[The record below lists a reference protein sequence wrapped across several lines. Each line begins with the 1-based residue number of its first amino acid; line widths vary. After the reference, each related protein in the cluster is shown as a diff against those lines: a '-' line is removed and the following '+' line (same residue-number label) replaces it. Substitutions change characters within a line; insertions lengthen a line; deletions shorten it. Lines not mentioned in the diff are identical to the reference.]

1 MSKSVEIG
9 CFGIGNLFICNN
21 RQFYTGSGREWL
33 VLELGARTAKAKPDD
48 TNSKIAAMVK
58 LLTQYGPQINRIARE
73 LGIHKETT
81 RYWYKRLLERGY
93 TLQAIPNHEA
103 LGLKRMVAF
112 AEFSERF
119 RPFADAILMAMSEL
133 CYLGSFMKT
142 LPDDY
147 YSIQASV
154 PRECSSDWIRFMQ
167 ALKERGLFT
176 SIRIVPFQWVR
187 VVPFQSEMYDFGT
200 DSWQYDWTSKPRVKQ
215 ALFDFAPSP
224 KGKFDSVDLSL
235 VKHLQI
241 DPNVSLVQVQKK
253 IGVNY
258 KTLDWHYRVHLIRNC
273 LLKGYLVNW
282 AGTRYDPRIER
293 ALHRRHKYMWVELLV
308 SDVTESERMELMAS
322 INRLPFLWLEAG
334 GQNYF
339 AQIAFPMETM
349 TEALGFI
356 KETIAP
362 VRSRSSW
369 YFMDQA
375 NALRFSL
382 VPSLYDQEAKKWKFD
397 YEELLDKFDRLVLEI
412 KGATS

>member
-1 MSKSVEIG
+1 
-9 CFGIGNLFICNN
+9 
-21 RQFYTGSGREWL
+21 L
-33 VLELGARTAKAKPDD
+33 VLEPVARTRKPKLGD

-58 LLTQYGPQINRIARE
+58 LLTEYGPQINRIARE
-73 LGIHKETT
+73 LGLHKETT
-81 RYWYKRLLERGY
+81 RYWYNRLLERGY
-93 TLQAIPNHEA
+93 TLQAIPNHEV
-103 LGLKRMVAF
+103 LGLKRIVAF
-112 AEFSERF
+112 AEFSDRF
-119 RPFADAILMAMSEL
+119 RPYADAILMAMSEL

-154 PRECSSDWIRFMQ
+154 PKESTSDWVRFMQ
-167 ALKERGLFT
+167 VLKERGLFT
-176 SIRIVPFQWVR
+176 SIRIAPFEWVR

-200 DSWQYDWTSKPRVKQ
+200 DSWQYDWASKPRMEQ
-215 ALFDFAPSP
+215 ASFSFVPSP
-224 KGKFDSVDLSL
+224 KGKFDRVDLNL
-235 VKHLQI
+235 IKQFQI
-241 DPNVSLVQVQKK
+241 DPNVSLMQVQKK

-258 KTLDWHYRVHLIRNC
+258 KTLDWHYRVHLIGNN

-282 AGTRYDPRIER
+282 AGTRYDPRIEK

-308 SDVTESERMELMAS
+308 NDITESERMELMGS
-322 INRLPFLWLEAG
+322 INRLPFVWLEAG
-334 GQNYF
+334 GRNYF

-349 TEALGFI
+349 TEALEFI
-356 KETIAP
+356 KQAIAP
-362 VRSRSSW
+362 IRGKSSW

-382 VPSLYDQEAKKWKFD
+382 VPGLFDQEAKRWNFD

>member
-1 MSKSVEIG
+1 
-9 CFGIGNLFICNN
+9 
-21 RQFYTGSGREWL
+21 L
-33 VLELGARTAKAKPDD
+33 VLEPVARTRKPKLDD

-58 LLTQYGPQINRIARE
+58 LLTEYGPQINRIARE
-73 LGIHKETT
+73 LGLHKETT

-93 TLQAIPNHEA
+93 TLQAIPNHEV

-112 AEFSERF
+112 AEFSETF
-119 RPFADAILMAMSEL
+119 RPYADAILMAMSEL

-154 PRECSSDWIRFMQ
+154 PKESTGDWIRFMQ

-176 SIRIVPFQWVR
+176 SVRIAPFQWVR

-200 DSWQYDWTSKPRVKQ
+200 DSWQYDWASKPRMEQ
-215 ALFDFAPSP
+215 ASFSFVTSP
-224 KGKFDSVDLSL
+224 KGKFDRIDLNL
-235 VKHLQI
+235 IKQFQI
-241 DPNVSLVQVQKK
+241 DPDVSLMQVQKEV
-253 IGVNY
+253 GVNY
-258 KTLDWHYRVHLIRNC
+258 KTLDWHYRTHVIGNN

-282 AGTRYDPRIER
+282 AGTRYDPRIEK

-308 SDVTESERMELMAS
+308 SDITESERMELMAS
-322 INRLPFLWLEAG
+322 INRLPFVWLEAG

-349 TEALGFI
+349 TEGLQFI
-356 KETIAP
+356 KEAISP
-362 VRSRSSW
+362 VRGKSSW

-382 VPSLYDQEAKKWKFD
+382 VPSLFDPEAKKWKFNQV
-397 YEELLDKFDRLVLEI
+397 ELLEKFDRLVLEI